1 LTLLRAGGAVTDI
14 PADGATVEAVSRC
27 ADATIAARID
37 RWPSTRYIWQLVL
50 LLSLGGFFD
59 VFDNGLIA
67 YIAPG
72 LFADKIFSPTTAGFF
87 DIHGFAS
94 LVASTFIGM
103 FVGTLLF
110 SSLSDLFGRR
120 TIFTFALVWYSI
132 AILIMAFQS
141 TPLAIDFWR
150 FLAGCGIGV
159 ELITVDT
166 YLSELMPKD
175 RRGQAFA
182 FNQSFQFLA
191 YPTVSLLAYFLVP
204 VAPLGFSG
212 WRWVTVIAA
221 VGAIVVWWIRL
232 SLPESPR
239 WLAIHGD
246 MARAEQITETIE
258 ARVLAESGKPLPPP
272 EILPDEVEAGRGAWV
287 EIWRKPY
294 RSRTIMLILF
304 NLLQSIGYYGFA
316 SWVPTLLISQ
326 GITVTKSLLYTFVI
340 ALANPTGPLLASTI
354 ADRVH
359 RKWQLV
365 GACAALAAFGL
376 IFSQMRSAL
385 GIILVGVL
393 ITFSTS
399 NLSYSFHAYQ
409 AELYPTRIR
418 SRAIGFTYAWSR
430 FSTIFVGFMVAFFLR
445 NYGTLGVFAF
455 IASAMIVCCL
465 IIAMMGPPTTRL
477 RLEQISR

>member
-1 LTLLRAGGAVTDI
+1 MTDI
-14 PADGATVEAVSRC
+14 AADAVISPVSATQAKR
-27 ADATIAARID
+27 AAATIAARID
-37 RWPSTRYIWQLVL
+37 RLPSTRYIWHLVL

-72 LFADKIFSPTTAGFF
+72 LFAAKIFTPTTQGFF
-87 DIHGFAS
+87 DMNGFAS

-103 FVGTLLF
+103 FAGTLLF

-120 TIFTFALVWYSI
+120 TIFTFALVWYSL
-132 AILIMAFQS
+132 ATFAMAFQS
-141 TPLAIDFWR
+141 TPLAINFWR
-150 FLAGCGIGV
+150 FFAGLGIGV

-191 YPTVSLLAYFLVP
+191 YPTVSLLALGLVP
-204 VAPLGFSG
+204 RMPMGWEG
-212 WRWVTVIAA
+212 WRWVTVISA
-221 VGAIVVWWIRL
+221 VGAIFVWWIRL

-239 WLAIHGD
+239 WLAIHGKAAD
-246 MARAEQITETIE
+246 AERITAMIE
-258 ARVLAESGKPLPPP
+258 AKVQAESGKPLPAP
-272 EILPDEVEAGRGAWV
+272 EVLPDEVEAGRGAWV
-287 EIWRKPY
+287 EMWQGPY
-294 RSRTIMLILF
+294 RSRTIMLIIF
-304 NLLQSIGYYGFA
+304 NLLQSVGYYGVA
-316 SWVPTLLISQ
+316 SWVPTLLVSQ

-340 ALANPTGPLLASTI
+340 ALANPTGPLLASVL
-354 ADRVH
+354 ADRIH

-365 GACAALAAFGL
+365 GACASLAVFGIL
-376 IFSQMRSAL
+376 FSQMTTAV
-385 GIILVGVL
+385 GIIIAGVL

-399 NLSYSFHAYQ
+399 NLSYAFHAYQ

-418 SRAIGFTYAWSR
+418 SRAIGFTYSWSR

-445 NYGTLGVFAF
+445 DYGTVGVFVF
-455 IASAMIVCCL
+455 IATAMVACCL
-465 IIAMMGPPTTRL
+465 VIAVMGPLTARL

>member
-1 LTLLRAGGAVTDI
+1 MTDI
-14 PADGATVEAVSRC
+14 AANAAPPAARVSPARRGA
-27 ADATIAARID
+27 ATIAARID
-37 RWPSTRYIWQLVL
+37 RLPSTRYIWYLVL

-72 LFADKIFSPTTAGFF
+72 LFAAKIFSPTTQGFF

-120 TIFTFALVWYSI
+120 TIFTFALVWYSL
-132 AILIMAFQS
+132 ATFVMAFQS

-191 YPTVSLLAYFLVP
+191 YPTVSFLAWALVP
-204 VAPLGFSG
+204 ASPFGVEG
-212 WRWVTVIAA
+212 WRWVTIIAA
-221 VGAIVVWWIRL
+221 AGAIVVWWIRL
-232 SLPESPR
+232 ALPESPR
-239 WLAIHGD
+239 WLAQHGN
-246 MARAEQITETIE
+246 MAEAERITAMIE
-258 ARVLAESGKPLPPP
+258 AKVEAESGRPLPPP
-272 EILPDEVEAGRGAWV
+272 ENLEDEVEQGRGSWM
-287 EIWRKPY
+287 EIWRAPY
-294 RSRTIMLILF
+294 LGRTIMLILF

-316 SWVPTLLISQ
+316 SWVPTLLVSQ
-326 GITVTKSLLYTFVI
+326 GITITKSLLYTFVI
-340 ALANPTGPLLASTI
+340 ALANPTGPLLASFI
-354 ADRVH
+354 ADRMH

-365 GACAALAAFGL
+365 GACACLGVFGL
-376 IFSQMRSAL
+376 IFSQMTTAL
-385 GIILVGVL
+385 GIIIVGVL

-399 NLSYSFHAYQ
+399 NLSYAFHAYQ

-418 SRAIGFTYAWSR
+418 SRAIGFTYSWSR
-430 FSTIFVGFMVAFFLR
+430 FSTIFVGFMIAFFLR
-445 NYGTLGVFAF
+445 NYGTVGVFGF
-455 IASAMIVCCL
+455 IASAMIACCL
-465 IIAMMGPPTTRL
+465 IIAAMGPPTARL
-477 RLEQISR
+477 RLEEISR

>member
-1 LTLLRAGGAVTDI
+1 MTDTVADTALSQARSAEAKRAA
-14 PADGATVEAVSRC
+14 
-27 ADATIAARID
+27 ATIAARID
-37 RWPSTRYIWQLVL
+37 RLPSTRYIWYLVL

-72 LFADKIFSPTTAGFF
+72 LFAAKIFTPTTQGFF
-87 DIHGFAS
+87 DINGFAS
-94 LVASTFIGM
+94 LIASTFIGM
-103 FVGTLLF
+103 FAGTLLF

-120 TIFTFALVWYSI
+120 TIFTFALVWYSV
-132 AILIMAFQS
+132 ATFFMAFQS
-141 TPLAIDFWR
+141 TPLAIDIWR
-150 FLAGCGIGV
+150 FLAGLGIGV

-191 YPTVSLLAYFLVP
+191 YPLVSLLALGLVP
-204 VAPLGFSG
+204 NMPFGFEG
-212 WRWVTVIAA
+212 WRWVTIIAA
-221 VGAIVVWWIRL
+221 AGAIFVWWIRL

-246 MARAEQITETIE
+246 TAKAERITAMME
-258 ARVLAESGKPLPPP
+258 AKVAAESGRPLPTP
-272 EILPDEVEAGRGAWV
+272 ETLPDEVEAGRGAWI
-287 EIWRKPY
+287 EIWQGPY
-294 RSRTIMLILF
+294 RSRTIMLIIF
-304 NLLQSIGYYGFA
+304 NLVQSVGYYGVA
-316 SWVPTLLISQ
+316 SWVPTLLVSQ
-326 GITVTKSLLYTFVI
+326 GITVTKSLLYTFII
-340 ALANPTGPLLASTI
+340 ALANPTGPLLASFI
-354 ADRVH
+354 ADRMH

-365 GACAALAAFGL
+365 AACASLAISG
-376 IFSQMRSAL
+376 IVFSQMRNPI
-385 GIILVGVL
+385 GIILVGIW

-399 NLSYSFHAYQ
+399 NLSYAFHAYQ

-445 NYGTLGVFAF
+445 DYGTVGVFVF
-455 IASAMIVCCL
+455 IASAMVLCCL
-465 IIAMMGPPTTRL
+465 VIAAMGPPTARL

>member
-1 LTLLRAGGAVTDI
+1 MTDTI
-14 PADGATVEAVSRC
+14 ADATVVNNKLTDARGS
-27 ADATIAARID
+27 AATIAARID
-37 RWPSTRYIWQLVL
+37 RLPTTRYIWHLVL

-72 LFADKIFSPTTAGFF
+72 LFAAKIFTPTTQGFF
-87 DIHGFAS
+87 DINGFAS

-103 FVGTLLF
+103 FAGTLLF

-120 TIFTFALVWYSI
+120 TIFTFALVWYSL
-132 AILIMAFQS
+132 ATFAMAFQS

-150 FLAGCGIGV
+150 LVAGLGIGV

-191 YPTVSLLAYFLVP
+191 YPAVSLLALGLVP
-204 VAPLGFSG
+204 NTPFGFEG
-212 WRWVTVIAA
+212 WRWVAIICS
-221 VGAIVVWWIRL
+221 VGAIFVWWIRL

-239 WLAIHGD
+239 WLAIHG
-246 MARAEQITETIE
+246 RHVEAERITGRMEE
-258 ARVLAESGKPLPPP
+258 RVAAESGRPLPAP
-272 EILPDEVEAGRGAWV
+272 ESLPNEVEAGRGAWI
-287 EIWRKPY
+287 EMWQGPY
-294 RSRTIMLILF
+294 RSRTIMLIIF
-304 NLLQSIGYYGFA
+304 NLLQSIGYYGVA
-316 SWVPTLLISQ
+316 SWVPTLLVSQ
-326 GITVTKSLLYTFVI
+326 GITVTKSLLYTFII
-340 ALANPTGPLLASTI
+340 ALANPTGPLLASFI

-365 GACAALAAFGL
+365 GACASLAISGI
-376 IFSQMRSAL
+376 IFSQMRGAV
-385 GIILVGVL
+385 GIILVGIW

-409 AELYPTRIR
+409 SELYPTRIR

-445 NYGTLGVFAF
+445 DYGTVGVFAF
-455 IASAMIVCCL
+455 IAAAMVACCL
-465 IIAMMGPPTTRL
+465 VIGVMGPPTARL

>member
-1 LTLLRAGGAVTDI
+1 MTDI
-14 PADGATVEAVSRC
+14 PADTNAIPTRSSAAQRGA
-27 ADATIAARID
+27 ATIAARID
-37 RWPSTRYIWQLVL
+37 RLPSTRYIWYLVL

-72 LFADKIFSPTTAGFF
+72 LFAAKIFTPTTQGFF
-87 DIHGFAS
+87 DINGFAS
-94 LVASTFIGM
+94 LVASTFLGM

-120 TIFTFALVWYSI
+120 TIFTFALVWYSL
-132 AILIMAFQS
+132 ATLMMAFQS

-191 YPTVSLLAYFLVP
+191 YPTVSLLAYGLVP
-204 VAPLGFSG
+204 VSPFGVEG
-212 WRWVTVIAA
+212 WRWVTIIAA
-221 VGAIVVWWIRL
+221 AGAIFVWWIRL
-232 SLPESPR
+232 ALPESPR

-246 MARAEQITETIE
+246 MAKAERITAMIE
-258 ARVLAESGKPLPPP
+258 AKVQAESGRPLPPP
-272 EILPDEVEAGRGAWV
+272 ENLVDEVEAGRGAWM
-287 EIWRKPY
+287 EIWRAPY
-294 RSRTIMLILF
+294 LSRTIMLILF

-326 GITVTKSLLYTFVI
+326 GITVTKSLLYTFII

-365 GACAALAAFGL
+365 GACASLGVFG
-376 IFSQMRSAL
+376 IVFSQMTTAV
-385 GIILVGVL
+385 GIIIVGVL

-399 NLSYSFHAYQ
+399 NLSYAFHAYQ

-445 NYGTLGVFAF
+445 NYGTVGVFGF
-455 IASAMIVCCL
+455 IASAMIACCL
-465 IIAMMGPPTTRL
+465 IIGVMGPATTRL

>member
-1 LTLLRAGGAVTDI
+1 MTDI
-14 PADGATVEAVSRC
+14 PANAASSRLPDAGRAV
-27 ADATIAARID
+27 AATIAARID
-37 RWPSTRYIWQLVL
+37 RLPSTRYIWHLVL

-72 LFADKIFSPTTAGFF
+72 LFAAKIFTPTTQGFF
-87 DIHGFAS
+87 DINGFAS

-103 FVGTLLF
+103 FAGTLLF

-120 TIFTFALVWYSI
+120 TIFTFALVWYSV
-132 AILIMAFQS
+132 ATFVMAFQS
-141 TPLAIDFWR
+141 TPLAIDAWR
-150 FLAGCGIGV
+150 FLAGLGIGV

-191 YPTVSLLAYFLVP
+191 YPLVSLLALGLVP
-204 VAPLGFSG
+204 NTPFGVEG
-212 WRWVTVIAA
+212 WRWVTIIAA
-221 VGAIVVWWIRL
+221 AGAIFVWWIRL

-246 MARAEQITETIE
+246 TAKAERITATME
-258 ARVLAESGKPLPPP
+258 AKVTAESGRPLPTP
-272 EILPDEVEAGRGAWV
+272 ETLPDEVEAGRGAWM
-287 EIWRKPY
+287 EMWQGPY
-294 RSRTIMLILF
+294 RSRTIMLIIF
-304 NLLQSIGYYGFA
+304 NLVQSVGYYGVA
-316 SWVPTLLISQ
+316 SWVPTLLVSQ
-326 GITVTKSLLYTFVI
+326 GITVTKSLLYTFII
-340 ALANPTGPLLASTI
+340 ALANPTGPLLASFI
-354 ADRVH
+354 ADRMH

-365 GACAALAAFGL
+365 AACASLAISG
-376 IFSQMRSAL
+376 IVFSQMRNPI
-385 GIILVGVL
+385 GIILVGIW

-399 NLSYSFHAYQ
+399 NLSYAFHAYQ

-445 NYGTLGVFAF
+445 DYGTIGVFVF
-455 IASAMIVCCL
+455 IASAMVLCCL
-465 IIAMMGPPTTRL
+465 VIGAMGPPTARL

>member
-1 LTLLRAGGAVTDI
+1 VTDI
-14 PADGATVEAVSRC
+14 TADNAIPA
-27 ADATIAARID
+27 ADTGHAAATIAARID
-37 RWPSTRYIWQLVL
+37 RLPSTRFIWHLVV

-72 LFADKIFSPTTAGFF
+72 LFAAKIFTPTTQGFF
-87 DIHGFAS
+87 DLNGFAS
-94 LVASTFIGM
+94 LIASTFIGM

-120 TIFTFALVWYSI
+120 TIFTFALVEYSI
-132 AILIMAFQS
+132 ATFVMAFQS
-141 TPLAIDFWR
+141 TAVGIDFWR
-150 FLAGCGIGV
+150 FMAGLGIGV

-191 YPTVSLLAYFLVP
+191 YPAVSLLALGLVP
-204 VAPLGFSG
+204 NKPFDIEG
-212 WRWVTVIAA
+212 WRWVTIICSA
-221 VGAIVVWWIRL
+221 GAIFVWWIRL

-239 WLAIHGD
+239 WLAIHGKTEE
-246 MARAEQITETIE
+246 AERITAMME
-258 ARVLAESGKPLPPP
+258 AKVTAESGRPLPAP
-272 EILPDEVEAGRGAWV
+272 ENLPNEVEAGRGAWV
-287 EIWRKPY
+287 EMWHRPY
-294 RSRTIMLILF
+294 RWRTIMLIIF
-304 NLLQSIGYYGFA
+304 NLAQSVGYYGVA
-316 SWVPTLLISQ
+316 SWVPTLLVSQ
-326 GITVTKSLLYTFVI
+326 GINVTKTLLYTFII
-340 ALANPTGPLLASTI
+340 ALANPVGPLLASFL

-365 GACAALAAFGL
+365 GACASLAISG
-376 IFSQMRSAL
+376 IVFSQMRDPV
-385 GIILVGVL
+385 GIIVVGIW

-399 NLSYSFHAYQ
+399 NLSYAFHAYQ

-445 NYGTLGVFAF
+445 DYGTFGVFAF
-455 IASAMIVCCL
+455 IASAMVLCCL
-465 IIAMMGPPTTRL
+465 VIGTMGPPTARL

>member
-1 LTLLRAGGAVTDI
+1 
-14 PADGATVEAVSRC
+14 
-27 ADATIAARID
+27 
-37 RWPSTRYIWQLVL
+37 VL

-72 LFADKIFSPTTAGFF
+72 LFAAKIFTPTTQGFF
-87 DIHGFAS
+87 DINGFAS
-94 LVASTFIGM
+94 LVAATFIGM
-103 FVGTLLF
+103 FAGTLLF

-120 TIFTFALVWYSI
+120 TIFTFALVWYSL
-132 AILIMAFQS
+132 ATFAMAFQS
-141 TPLAIDFWR
+141 TPLAINCWR
-150 FLAGCGIGV
+150 FLAGLGIGV

-191 YPTVSLLAYFLVP
+191 YPTVSLLALGLVP
-204 VAPLGFSG
+204 RMPMGWEG
-212 WRWVTVIAA
+212 WRWVTIIAA
-221 VGAIVVWWIRL
+221 AGAIFVWWIRL

-239 WLAIHGD
+239 WLAIHGKAAD
-246 MARAEQITETIE
+246 AERITAMIE
-258 ARVLAESGKPLPPP
+258 AKVQAESGKPLPPP
-272 EILPDEVEAGRGAWV
+272 EVLPDEVEAGRGTWV
-287 EIWRKPY
+287 EMWHGPY
-294 RSRTIMLILF
+294 RMRTIMLIIF
-304 NLLQSIGYYGFA
+304 NLLQSVGYYGVA
-316 SWVPTLLISQ
+316 SWIPTLLVSQ

-340 ALANPTGPLLASTI
+340 ALANPTGPLLASVL
-354 ADRVH
+354 ADRIH

-365 GACAALAAFGL
+365 AACASLAVFGIL
-376 IFSQMRSAL
+376 FSQMTTAT
-385 GIILVGVL
+385 GIIICGVL

-399 NLSYSFHAYQ
+399 NLSYAFHAYQ

-445 NYGTLGVFAF
+445 NYGTVGVFVF
-455 IASAMIVCCL
+455 IATAMVACCL
-465 IIAMMGPPTTRL
+465 VIAAMGPPTAKL

>member
-1 LTLLRAGGAVTDI
+1 MTDI
-14 PADGATVEAVSRC
+14 SAAAGRAVPGAGINARVAAS
-27 ADATIAARID
+27 TIAARID
-37 RWPSTRYIWQLVL
+37 RLPSTRYIWHLVL

-72 LFADKIFSPTTAGFF
+72 LFAAKIFTPTTAGFF
-87 DIHGFAS
+87 DINGFAS

-103 FVGTLLF
+103 FVGTMLF
-110 SSLSDLFGRR
+110 SSLSDHFGRR
-120 TIFTFALVWYSI
+120 TIFTFALVWYSL
-132 AILIMAFQS
+132 ATFMMAFQT
-141 TPLAIDFWR
+141 TPIGIDFWR

-166 YLSELMPKD
+166 YLSELMPKE
-175 RRGQAFA
+175 RRGRAFA

-191 YPTVSLLAYFLVP
+191 YPTVSLLAYGLIP
-204 VAPLGFSG
+204 VTPFGIDG

-221 VGAIVVWWIRL
+221 AGAIFVWWIRL

-239 WLAIHGD
+239 WLAIHGNI
-246 MARAEQITETIE
+246 AKAEEITAAIE
-258 ARVLAESGKPLPPP
+258 ARVQAESGRPLPPP
-272 EILPDEVEAGRGAWV
+272 QSLPDEVEAGRGAWM
-287 EIWRKPY
+287 EIWRTPY
-294 RSRTIMLILF
+294 LSRTIMLILF
-304 NLLQSIGYYGFA
+304 NLIQSIGYYGFA

-326 GITVTKSLLYTFVI
+326 GITVTKSLLYTFII
-340 ALANPTGPLLASTI
+340 ALANPTGPLLASMI
-354 ADRVH
+354 ADRME

-365 GACAALAAFGL
+365 SACACLGVFGVV
-376 IFSQMRSAL
+376 FSQMTTAV
-385 GIILVGVL
+385 GIIIVGVL

-399 NLSYSFHAYQ
+399 NLSYAFHAYQ

-445 NYGTLGVFAF
+445 NYGTIGVFAF
-455 IASAMIVCCL
+455 IASAMVACCL
-465 IIAMMGPPTTRL
+465 VIGIMGPPTTRL
-477 RLEQISR
+477 RLEQISK